1 MAKGKKKDE
10 ALRQAQGVKG
20 SENPEAK
27 TVEELAKER
36 LEGWKRAL
44 ADYENL
50 KKDVERSRQEFARFA
65 NRKLVESLLPTLD
78 NFHAATVH
86 APDVS
91 ACSAEAQA
99 SMRAWI
105 TGVEH
110 VKKQLMNSFE
120 QEGLE
125 EIDVNGA
132 FDPTVHESAG
142 EETSDEKE
150 GTILKVLMPGYRWQG
165 TVIRPARV
173 IVSMGT
179 EEASSQKPVANSQ

>member
-1 MAKGKKKDE
+1 MTRRMAKSKKKKLE
-10 ALRQAQGVKG
+10 EN
-20 SENPEAK
+20 SETRNEKQEKKSA
-27 TVEELAKER
+27 EELAQER
-36 LEGWKRAL
+36 LEGWQRAL

-86 APDVS
+86 APDLS

-110 VKKQLMNSFE
+110 VKKQLMHAFE

-150 GTILKVLMPGYRWQG
+150 GTILKVLLPGYRWHG
-165 TVIRPARV
+165 AVIRPARV
-173 IVSMGT
+173 IISKR
-179 EEASSQKPVANSQ
+179 ASEQPPGNGSRGL

>member
-1 MAKGKKKDE
+1 MTRRMAKNKKKDQNPE
-10 ALRQAQGVKG
+10 SRKV
-20 SENPEAK
+20 NPEAK
-27 TVEELAKER
+27 TAEDLAKEH
-36 LEGWKRAL
+36 LDGWKRAL

-105 TGVEH
+105 MGVEH
-110 VKKQLMNSFE
+110 VKKQLMHAFE

-132 FDPTVHESAG
+132 FDPTVHESVG
-142 EETSDEKE
+142 EEVSDQKE
-150 GTILKVLMPGYRWQG
+150 GTILKVLMPGYRWHG
-165 TVIRPARV
+165 AVIRPARV
-173 IVSMGT
+173 IISKG
-179 EEASSQKPVANSQ
+179 ASEQPPGNGSRGL